1 MPLIPSLLGDLGMYC
16 LEEATIGGL
25 ITSIREQAPEVG
37 VAPVFRPQPLPL
49 YLDIHQGF

>member
-16 LEEATIGGL
+16 LEEDTIGGL
-25 ITSIREQAPEVG
+25 ITSIREQAPELP
-37 VAPVFRPQPLPL
+37 VARPQPLPL

>member
-25 ITSIREQAPEVG
+25 VTSIREQAPEVS
-37 VAPVFRPQPLPL
+37 VAVVRLGLFPSS
-49 YLDIHQGF
+49 YIH